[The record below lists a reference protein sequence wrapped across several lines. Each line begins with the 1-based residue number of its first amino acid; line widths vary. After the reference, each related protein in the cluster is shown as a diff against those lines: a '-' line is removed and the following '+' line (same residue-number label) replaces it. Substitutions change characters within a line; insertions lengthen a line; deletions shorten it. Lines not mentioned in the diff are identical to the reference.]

1 MPITRRV
8 TAGFRKRA
16 RKASLT
22 GASPSSVPREE
33 PDVRNLPMIET
44 RSGLV
49 ATRAQTAQ
57 TSRPTHA
64 PTSRS
69 ISLSAYLRDAR
80 GRAEK
85 ILRQHP
91 RHDGRTDSTCQL
103 CLVAYPCDAVRAAE
117 DVIAITAKLHV
128 GRPLSSKALLQ
139 LMTDLVDLGAT
150 DTVRENSKADPA
162 APRAEYRPGSAGLTP
177 H

>member
-1 MPITRRV
+1 MT
-8 TAGFRKRA
+8 
-16 RKASLT
+16 
-22 GASPSSVPREE
+22 E
-33 PDVRNLPMIET
+33 D

-49 ATRAQTAQ
+49 ATRAQT
-57 TSRPTHA
+57 SRPAHA

-80 GRAEK
+80 ARAEE

-91 RHDGRTDSTCQL
+91 RHDGRAGSTCQP
-103 CLVAYPCDAVRAAE
+103 CLVDYPCDAVRAAE
-117 DVIAITAKLHV
+117 DVIAISAKLHL
-128 GRPLSSKALLQ
+128 GRPLSSTALLQ

-150 DTVRENSKADPA
+150 DSVRENPKADPP
-162 APRAEYRPGSAGLTP
+162 APRAEYGPGSELTP